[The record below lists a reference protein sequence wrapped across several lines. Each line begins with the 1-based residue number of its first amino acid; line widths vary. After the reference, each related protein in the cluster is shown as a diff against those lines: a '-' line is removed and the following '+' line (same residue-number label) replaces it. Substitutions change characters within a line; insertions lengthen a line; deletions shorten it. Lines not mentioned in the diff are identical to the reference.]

1 MTATKLTPLAGKS
14 VPGLETYPTLNH
26 LDFDQEQFA
35 AFLADPVAV
44 GRQLGLDMNKASI
57 HLEHWDEEWD
67 GREHAWKKRAR
78 AGDPKPRGMNRVIC
92 INTGS
97 VVYCWHI
104 VLK

>member
-14 VPGLETYPTLNH
+14 VPGLESYPTLNH
-26 LDFDQEQFA
+26 LDFDREQCA
-35 AFLADPVAV
+35 AFLEDPVGV
-44 GRQLGLDMNKASI
+44 GRQLSLDLSKASI

-67 GREHAWKKRAR
+67 GREHVWKKRAR
-78 AGDPKPRGMNRVIC
+78 GDAQPRGVDRVIC